1 MGALFLHEPLLK
13 SGLGCAH
20 KGNHV
25 HANTKYMRSSTK
37 YMHANIK
44 YLHTSKSGHQGSISD
59 LLRMKRSA
67 QLSGCFIVEGLA

>member
-20 KGNHV
+20 KGNHM

-37 YMHANIK
+37 Y
-44 YLHTSKSGHQGSISD
+44 LHTSKSGHQGCISD

-67 QLSGCFIVEGLA
+67 QLSGRFIVEGLA